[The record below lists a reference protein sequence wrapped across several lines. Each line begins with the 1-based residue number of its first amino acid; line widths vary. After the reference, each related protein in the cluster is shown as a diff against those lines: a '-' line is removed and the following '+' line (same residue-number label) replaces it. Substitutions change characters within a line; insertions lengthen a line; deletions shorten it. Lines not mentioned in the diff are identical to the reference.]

1 MDIQLKNV
9 KHAAFAS
16 EETDCFTATVYIDGK
31 KSGEVSN
38 EGCGGCNT
46 YHPWELQKTLNDYA
60 KTLPKIDCLYMGVKE
75 DDPLR
80 FMEQSDETLI
90 GDLFNACMAERDL
103 KKLLG
108 KHIAFVKANVK
119 GVYQTKVLPKA
130 TIDRLLADSVYLAK
144 QQTEGYQILNLMPFA
159 DALSVYRAGAQ

>member
-38 EGCGGCNT
+38 EGYGGSNS
-46 YHPWELQKTLNDYA
+46 YHPHDLYTTLNDYA
-60 KTLPKIDCLYMGVKE
+60 KTLPKHICLFIDKE
-75 DDPLR
+75 TGKPAEMDVCPDI
-80 FMEQSDETLI
+80 LI
-90 GDLFNACMAERDL
+90 GDIFNDYIAERDL

-108 KHIAFVKANVK
+108 KHIAFVKVNVK

-159 DALSVYRAGAQ
+159 DALSVYRTGAQ